1 MRVLGYSLPQ
11 VKHPD
16 VNGLCLY
23 PHQAVMLDE
32 WNKHEAFLLV
42 TKTGSGKTAASA
54 LPVALSRHQ
63 REDNSAIFVYPTKE
77 LIRDQERSIRDL
89 LENKNKMNIPC
100 FSWGPENADQPV
112 GNEEIV
118 IVRVDADILDQFK
131 DVWHMRRKADVLE
144 RLLQADKPKIVLIN
158 PDILYLLYSLRYGQR
173 AANVLAALQAY
184 QTIVFDEFHL
194 YGGVELAHVLFL
206 IHAAREWGAFR
217 RLVLLSATPH
227 PEVRQW
233 IDRLLDNPFEVTMEA
248 TTSYLVTEKP
258 RTVAYDVEL
267 VPIHTGRGKEV
278 EMAKRKVLE
287 LWEALRQLRNKR
299 PGDTGYVPAVVILN
313 SVVKA
318 IDLEDELV
326 AAGFDRDDIVPIR
339 GMIAREARRLKPN
352 QLLVIGTSAIE
363 VGIDF
368 QCDYL
373 IFEAR
378 DAASFLQRFGRLGR
392 HQPGTAFLLGDQR
405 ECAVMDALPSPL
417 NRSDFEVEIQR
428 YYPVANAHAWFVNTE
443 MGALAA
449 AAQAYNI
456 RQRIEDDRTGDFAIK
471 DFVTQRT
478 DEIIEGYMNKL
489 RIVQAWKLAHRIYRN
504 FERGAGARWV
514 GDYLRIDTF
523 RTSLPSL
530 PVIDL
535 KEQTRR
541 GPGAGL
547 YDVDVKSLLSRATNP
562 RMVGNRVEIEG
573 YHDNHRVTV
582 NKGFQDEAEAAG
594 TIKTTVDYHN
604 LMLAR
609 SGKLDAGSHIMSRAG
624 THRIFVFVPFDQ
636 VEDELDWQIAWF
648 MCEGYPVKFVLAF
661 DGDALLLK
669 EIYQRVRT
677 GQRM

>member
-1 MRVLGYSLPQ
+1 VKVLGYSLPQ
-11 VKHPD
+11 VRHPD
-16 VNGLCLY
+16 VNGLFLY

-32 WNKHEAFLLV
+32 WNKHESFLLV

-54 LPVALSRHQ
+54 LPIALSRHC
-63 REDNSAIFVYPTKE
+63 REDNSGVFVYPTKE

-89 LENKNKMNIPC
+89 LENTLHIPC
-100 FSWGPENADQPV
+100 FSWGPGNANQPV

-131 DVWHMRRKADVLE
+131 NVWHMRRKADVLE

-158 PDILYLLYSLRYGQR
+158 PDILYLIYSLRYGQR
-173 AANVLAALQAY
+173 AANVLGTLQAY

-194 YGGVELAHVLFL
+194 YGGVQLAHVLFL

-217 RLVLLSATPH
+217 RVVLLSATPH

-233 IDRLLDNPFEVTMEA
+233 IDPLLENPFEVTMEA
-248 TTSYLVTEKP
+248 AVSHPATDKP

-267 VPIHTGRGKEV
+267 VPIDTGRGKEV
-278 EMAKRKVLE
+278 ETAKRRILE
-287 LWEALRQLRNKR
+287 LWHELRQRRDKH
-299 PGDTGYVPAVVILN
+299 PGDTEYVPAVVILN

-339 GMIAREARRLKPN
+339 GRAVREVRQLKPN

-368 QCDYL
+368 QCDHL
-373 IFEAR
+373 IFEAG

-405 ECAVMDALPSPL
+405 ECAIMAALPSPL
-417 NRSDFEVEIQR
+417 DRRDFETEIQR
-428 YYPVANAHAWFVNTE
+428 YYPVADARAWFVNTE
-443 MGALAA
+443 MGAFAA
-449 AAQAYNI
+449 AAQAYSI
-456 RQRIEDDRTGDFAIK
+456 RRRIEEDRAGDLATKDAVRQRAAEI
-471 DFVTQRT
+471 V
-478 DEIIEGYMNKL
+478 DEYMSKL
-489 RIVQAWKLAHRIYRN
+489 GLDQTWKLARRIYRN
-504 FERGAGARWV
+504 FERGVGAGWV

-535 KEQTRR
+535 EEQGRR
-541 GPGAGL
+541 GPAAGL
-547 YDVDVKSLLSRATNP
+547 YDVEIKSLLSRATNP
-562 RMVGNRVEIEG
+562 RMVGGRVRIEG
-573 YHDNHRVTV
+573 YHDHHRVTI
-582 NKGFQDEAEAAG
+582 NKGFQDEAESAG
-594 TIKTTVDYHN
+594 TLKTTTDYPN

-609 SGKLDAGSHIMSRAG
+609 GGRLDAGSHIMSRAG
-624 THRIFVFVPFDQ
+624 ASHVFVFAPAEK
-636 VEDELDWQIAWF
+636 VEDDLDWRMAWF
-648 MCEGYPVKFVLAF
+648 PCGGHPARFVLAF

-669 EIYQRVRT
+669 EIYKRVRSK
-677 GQRM
+677 